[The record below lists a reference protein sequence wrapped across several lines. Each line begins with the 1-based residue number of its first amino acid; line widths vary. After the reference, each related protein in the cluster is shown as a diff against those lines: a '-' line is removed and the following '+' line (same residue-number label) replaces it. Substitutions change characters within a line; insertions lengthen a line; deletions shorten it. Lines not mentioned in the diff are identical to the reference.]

1 MNHEN
6 TTIIP
11 KAFTVPL
18 SFAFSTLSDVT
29 TSFIVLFL
37 FFSFWIFSS
46 NAPISTSNC
55 SCFSISLV
63 DLSTSSSHLKNLQLV
78 SYHNHTKIKS
88 DLFYFGWKNEIENF
102 SRNWSTYRPIS
113 TTIEF
118 VFRSSTSF
126 GNPQLRKKTMVACQ
140 ASSKKFTPRFG
151 IRIWKHRRTSWIN
164 YFWGINTIGCRN
176 LKINGDFLKGKGSS
190 MNIGVSIP

>member
-6 TTIIP
+6 TSIIP

-29 TSFIVLFL
+29 TSSIVLIL
-37 FFSFWIFSS
+37 FFNFWIFST
-46 NAPISTSNC
+46 NDPISTSNC

-78 SYHNHTKIKS
+78 SYHNHVQIKS
-88 DLFYFGWKNEIENF
+88 DMFYFGWENEIENF
-102 SRNWSTYRPIS
+102 SRNWSTYRPIT

-140 ASSKKFTPRFG
+140 ASSIKCTLRFG
-151 IRIWKHRRTSWIN
+151 IRVWKLRRTSWI
-164 YFWGINTIGCRN
+164 
-176 LKINGDFLKGKGSS
+176 D
-190 MNIGVSIP
+190 